1 MDAID
6 LKIEKDITEEPQVGA
21 ATTAC
26 AQRLESLT
34 MAHGVKVIAWNE
46 IAVFANFYALCTLDK
61 MSCCFFSFLNEFWL
75 RDTAADFMVIIMDFS
90 SLVDY

>member
-1 MDAID
+1 
-6 LKIEKDITEEPQVGA
+6 
-21 ATTAC
+21 
-26 AQRLESLT
+26 

-46 IAVFANFYALCTLDK
+46 IAVFANFYAHTTRCRVV
-61 MSCCFFSFLNEFWL
+61 FFCLNEFWL